1 MMLVLHMILRG
12 MPVET
17 RDPDTKSLYG
27 FALILN
33 VSAQVI
39 AAFLKMLMAFV
50 AFDVIADGLVAT
62 DLDLTRCM
70 IEYIVGGLTILLPG
84 ICLLISTLIYSGFMV
99 EI

>member
-62 DLDLTRCM
+62 DLTRCM

-84 ICLLISTLIYSGFMV
+84 ICLLISTLIYSGLMV

>member
-1 MMLVLHMILRG
+1 MLLVHMILRG
-12 MPVET
+12 LPVET

-33 VSAQVI
+33 VSGQVV

-62 DLDLTRCM
+62 DLTRCM
-70 IEYIVGGLTILLPG
+70 VEHLVGGLIILLPG
-84 ICLLISTLIYSGFMV
+84 MSLLISMLIFSGLLV